1 MALLIVI
8 FSAKTTDPKTSKF
21 LPLKLNVGL
30 LVTPVHELKMK
41 KIEAIIRK
49 SKFTE
54 VKEALQNV
62 EVNFF
67 SYWDVTGVGNEKEG
81 HVYRGINYST
91 SEIQRR
97 YLSIVVNEEFV
108 QKTIDAIINSA
119 ATDKVGDGKIFVLP
133 VEEAYRIRTG
143 EKGGQSLN

>member
-1 MALLIVI
+1 
-8 FSAKTTDPKTSKF
+8 
-21 LPLKLNVGL
+21 
-30 LVTPVHELKMK
+30 MK

-49 SKFTE
+49 SKFDE
-54 VKEALQNV
+54 VKEALHGV

-81 HVYRGINYST
+81 HVYRGISYNT

-97 YLSIVVNEEFV
+97 YLSIVVSEPFV
-108 QKTIDAIINSA
+108 EKTIKAILDTA

-133 VEEAYRIRTG
+133 VEEALTMKNI
-143 EKGGQSLN
+143 

>member
-1 MALLIVI
+1 
-8 FSAKTTDPKTSKF
+8 
-21 LPLKLNVGL
+21 
-30 LVTPVHELKMK
+30 MK

-49 SKFTE
+49 SKFDD
-54 VKEALQNV
+54 VKKALHNV

-81 HVYRGINYST
+81 HVYRGISYST

-97 YLSIVVNEEFV
+97 YISIVVTDGFV
-108 QKTIDAIINSA
+108 EKTVNAITQTA
-119 ATDKVGDGKIFVLP
+119 ATDKVGDGKIFILP

-143 EKGGQSLN
+143 EKGNESLN

>member
-1 MALLIVI
+1 
-8 FSAKTTDPKTSKF
+8 
-21 LPLKLNVGL
+21 
-30 LVTPVHELKMK
+30 MK

-49 SKFTE
+49 SKFDD
-54 VKEALQNV
+54 VKEALHGV

-67 SYWDVTGVGNEKEG
+67 SYSDVTGVGNEKEG
-81 HVYRGINYST
+81 HVYRGITYST

-97 YLSIVVNEEFV
+97 YLSIVVSESFV
-108 QKTIDAIINSA
+108 EKTINAIISTA

-143 EKGGQSLN
+143 EKGNKSLN